1 VVEALAFLS
10 GAIFLVLVLA
20 VSIGLHELGHLL
32 PAKRFGVRVKQ
43 YAIGFGP
50 SIFSRRIGETD
61 YSIKA
66 IPLGGFISMIGMFPP
81 ERNESRGRLA
91 AMVRDAREQ
100 HLGEMTDADVGR
112 EFYRLSTW
120 RKLVVMLGGPVM
132 NFLLGMVLVLIA
144 LVGIGTPQPTLS
156 IERVSECL
164 EPSGAA
170 GSCSPQDPASPAAI
184 AGLQAGDEIKSVAG
198 QVVNSWPEAKAELE
212 RYQGETI
219 QLGVMRDGAE
229 IALSITPIWTER
241 QVFDDAGFPL
251 QDADGNPVTRL
262 QPFLG
267 IQLGSALT
275 PTSPA
280 QAFAFG
286 IGATGAVFSLL
297 VELPAA
303 LWNVVLSIFGL
314 AERDPFGPVS
324 ILGVGQFAGQVAVAD
339 GLDPSSRIASAL
351 LIAASLNFALF
362 AFNLIPLLPLD
373 GGHVAT
379 ALYEGTKRRALRL
392 FGRPDP
398 GPVDTARLLPL
409 SYLVWAVLIIFGV
422 LLILADVLNPIL
434 LLE

>member
-10 GAIFLVLVLA
+10 GVLFLVVVLA

-32 PAKRFGVRVKQ
+32 PAKLFGVRVKQ

-50 SIFSRRIGETD
+50 SLFSRRVGETD

-81 ERNESRGRLA
+81 ERKEGRGWLA
-91 AMVRDAREQ
+91 GFVRDAREQ
-100 HLGEMTDADVGR
+100 HLGEITEADEGR
-112 EFYRLSTW
+112 EFYRLSMW

-132 NFLLGMVLVLIA
+132 NFLLGILLVLIA
-144 LVGIGTPQPTLS
+144 LVGIGTPQPTLTV
-156 IERVSECL
+156 ERVSECI
-164 EPSGAA
+164 EPSGTA
-170 GSCSPQDPASPAAI
+170 GSCLPDDPATPAAA
-184 AGLQAGDEIKSVAG
+184 AGLLAGDQITSVAG
-198 QVVNSWPEAKAELE
+198 KLVASWPEAKVELE
-212 RYQGETI
+212 RYPGETL
-219 QLGVMRDGAE
+219 QLGLLRDGVE
-229 IALSITPIWTER
+229 TSVSVTPIWTER
-241 QVFDDAGFPL
+241 QVFDDAGFPM
-251 QDADGNPVTRL
+251 QDSDGNPITRL

-280 QAFAFG
+280 QAVAFG
-286 IGATGAVFSLL
+286 ISATGAVFSLL

-303 LWNVVLSIFGL
+303 LWNVALSIVGL

-324 ILGVGQFAGQVAVAD
+324 ILGVGQVAGQVAVAD
-339 GLDPSSRIASAL
+339 GLDPASRIASSL

-379 ALYEGTKRRALRL
+379 ALYEGAKRRAYRM

-409 SYLVWAVLIIFGV
+409 SYLVWAVLVIFGV
-422 LLILADVLNPIL
+422 LLILADLLNPIL
-434 LLE
+434 VLG

>member
-1 VVEALAFLS
+1 MVEALAFLS
-10 GAIFLVLVLA
+10 GVVFLVLVLA
-20 VSIGLHELGHLL
+20 ISIGLHELGHLL

-50 SIFSRRIGETD
+50 SIFNRRIGETD

-81 ERNESRGRLA
+81 ERKESRGRLA
-91 AMVRDAREQ
+91 ALVRDAREQ
-100 HLGEMTDADVGR
+100 HLGEITEADEGR

-120 RKLVVMLGGPVM
+120 RKLVVMLGGPIM

-144 LVGIGTPQPTLS
+144 LVGIGPPQPTLS
-156 IERVSECL
+156 IERVLECI
-164 EPSGAA
+164 EPSGTA
-170 GSCSPQDPASPAAI
+170 GSCLTDDPAAPAAT
-184 AGLQAGDEIKSVAG
+184 AGLQAGDQITSVAG
-198 QVVNSWPEAKAELE
+198 KAVTSWPEAKAELE
-212 RYQGETI
+212 RNPGETV
-219 QLGVMRDGAE
+219 QLDVLRGGVVVS
-229 IALSITPIWTER
+229 LSITPVWIER
-241 QVFDDAGFPL
+241 QVFDEAGFPL
-251 QDADGNPVTRL
+251 QDDAGNPVTRL

-280 QAFAFG
+280 QALTFG
-286 IGATGAVFSLL
+286 LTATGAVFSLL

-303 LWNVVLSIFGL
+303 LWNVALSIFGL

-324 ILGVGQFAGQVAVAD
+324 ILGVGQVAGQVAVAD
-339 GLDPSSRIASAL
+339 GLDPASRIASAL

-409 SYLVWAVLIIFGV
+409 SYLVWALLVIFGV
-422 LLILADVLNPIL
+422 LLILADLLNPIL